1 MMMDIEHKR
10 QQLQNELDLAQSQ
23 DIRNVLGQFS
33 TPYPLAHDIM
43 SYLYTLV
50 DNNAEVSFLE
60 PAIGTGV
67 FYSALLSVWGK
78 FPKRA
83 LGFEIDSHYSIPA
96 QNLWNRTNLQIINDD
111 FLNYPLQA
119 KQFSL
124 LISNPPYSRHHHISY
139 QSKQKLQKMVY
150 EATGIKISGLAGLY
164 CYFIMLSTQ
173 WLKPSAVSCWLIP
186 SEFMEVNFGEALKRF
201 LLENVNLLRIHRF
214 QPEDL
219 QFSDALVTS
228 SIVVFKNEP
237 PQKGTILFSEGGKIT
252 APNIIRNINYEALS
266 PNRKWTHINIKDDVN
281 TVKLGNY
288 FDVKRGLATGSN
300 DFFIIAQDIVD
311 KYEIPSAFLIPIL
324 SSPKAIREDVIES
337 DSSGVP
343 LLTERRYLFS
353 CDVPEDEIK
362 EKYPK
367 LWSYIQ
373 EGVAQGISERYI
385 CSRRTP
391 WYYCEKRTPAP
402 FLVNYMGRDSTRRKA
417 FRFILNNSQALATN
431 VFLLLYPKPFI
442 QRNLKDSAVLKEILH
457 ALNKIPSEAIMRC
470 GRVYGGG
477 LCKLEPKELLN
488 IPIHEISNILG
499 QSPSHMVQED
509 LFSM

>member
-1 MMMDIEHKR
+1 
-10 QQLQNELDLAQSQ
+10 
-23 DIRNVLGQFS
+23 
-33 TPYPLAHDIM
+33 
-43 SYLYTLV
+43 
-50 DNNAEVSFLE
+50 
-60 PAIGTGV
+60 
-67 FYSALLSVWGK
+67 
-78 FPKRA
+78 
-83 LGFEIDSHYSIPA
+83 
-96 QNLWNRTNLQIINDD
+96 
-111 FLNYPLQA
+111 
-119 KQFSL
+119 
-124 LISNPPYSRHHHISY
+124 
-139 QSKQKLQKMVY
+139 
-150 EATGIKISGLAGLY
+150 
-164 CYFIMLSTQ
+164 
-173 WLKPSAVSCWLIP
+173 
-186 SEFMEVNFGEALKRF
+186 MEVNFGEALKRF

-237 PQKGTILFSEGGKIT
+237 PQKGTIIFSEGGKIT

-324 SSPKAIREDVIES
+324 PSPKAIREDVIES